1 MRFKAYKMLRSDDNR
16 TFRISDAEKLFRAL
30 DSSPK
35 LEEEEDEYALMYLKK
50 YEEYIL
56 GTMVQSYSK
65 VLTKFV
71 IDDDIKKEEELKDTK
86 INDKTLFYINCTEN
100 ILYIQSKKY
109 PEYLTEGILRIRME
123 KTFSKCLGVT
133 IIIVPTEINYTLE
146 QVEKM
151 FSDSY
156 VKRIA
161 FKNLC
166 GLELPLN
173 VELHNPRKDLDDAL
187 IESYNV
193 YSKDKLDSMELKAKS
208 GEKLGKN
215 PFAKI
220 GFELAKAHE
229 NIEVFK
235 DMEIKEADENVKIR
249 IKGNDSK
256 IINISK
262 KQQEHTYQAYDV
274 ILKSNI
280 KDYKKE

>member
-1 MRFKAYKMLRSDDNR
+1 MRFKAYKMIRDDNHKIVK
-16 TFRISDAEKLFRAL
+16 ISDSEELFRAL

-50 YEEYIL
+50 HEEYIL

-65 VLTKFV
+65 ILTKFV
-71 IDDDIKKEEELKDTK
+71 KDNDTKEEEELEDTK
-86 INDKTLFYINCTEN
+86 INDKTLFYVNCAEN

-109 PEYLTEGILRIRME
+109 PEYLTEGILRTRME
-123 KTFSKCLGVT
+123 KTFSKCLGIT

-146 QVEKM
+146 QVEEM

-166 GLELPLN
+166 GLELPSN

-193 YSKDKLDSMELKAKS
+193 YSKDKLGSMELKAKR

-215 PFAKI
+215 PFARI

-229 NIEVFK
+229 NVEVFK
-235 DMEIKEADENVKIR
+235 DMEIKESDENVTIKT
-249 IKGNDSK
+249 KGNDSK

-262 KQQEHTYQAYDV
+262 KQQERTYQAYDA